1 VFSHIQEINVDNR
14 RSGLQ
19 GFAMSLRAVD
29 SQRSFYHTDYL
40 AGNLFGP
47 ANRYRLFREKI
58 WPKLLELAP
67 KLEALY
73 CAENGRPPIDPV
85 LLCGVTLL
93 QFMEKVADR
102 GASEHVVYH
111 LGWKYALDLELD
123 DEGFHSTVLVYFRDR
138 LEEKKAERLIFDGVV
153 DLLIELGLVK
163 RKGKQRLDST
173 HIVGYVKAMSW
184 MECAIE
190 TLRLVLEDLEHEVGN
205 KEGPEFWSRLW
216 ELYVESHLDWRLNK
230 IEQANRHRQC
240 GKDMRY
246 LLEWI
251 ATENPKLAEREA
263 VKLLRRVFDEQFEV
277 VEGKLELSP
286 QRPSH
291 AVQNPHDPDAHY
303 ANKLTKQWTG
313 YKVHVAETVDPEV
326 PIKKKGEPT
335 EHFITEMFTTEAA
348 QDEMAGL
355 TEVLKRE
362 QQHHEI
368 TPQAMY
374 SDAGYVTEHTL
385 TQAEQNGLELLGPTR
400 PDPHKGA
407 YNSDAFQVDVDKRQA
422 VCPAGKLSTQCS
434 RIKDSFMGTEYYRIE
449 WGNQCDSC
457 PVQKHCTRSKGGR
470 RTLVVGLRHDLVEQ
484 RRREM
489 KEAGFSERMH
499 PRNGIEGTH
508 SELVRGH
515 GMRRTK
521 YRGLSRVGLSHYFM
535 GAACNV
541 KRYLNL
547 LAFQMRTPALSPA

>member
-1 VFSHIQEINVDNR
+1 
-14 RSGLQ
+14 
-19 GFAMSLRAVD
+19 MSVRALD
-29 SQRSFYHTDYL
+29 GQRSFYHTNYL
-40 AGNLFGP
+40 AGNLFSLG
-47 ANRYRLFREKI
+47 NRYRLFREKI
-58 WPKLLELAP
+58 RPKLLELAP
-67 KLEALY
+67 KIEALY
-73 CAENGRPPIDPV
+73 CPENGRPPIDPV

-102 GASEHVVYH
+102 RASEQVVYH

-123 DEGFHSTVLVYFRDR
+123 YAGFHSTVLVYFRDR
-138 LEEKKAERLIFDGVV
+138 LEEKKAERMIFDGVV

-190 TLRLVLEDLEHEVGN
+190 TLRLALEDMEHEVGN
-205 KEGPEFWSRLW
+205 KERPEFWSRLW
-216 ELYVESHLDWRLNK
+216 EFYVEGNQDWRLSK

-240 GKDMRY
+240 GRDMRD

-251 ATENPKLAEREA
+251 GPENPKLAEREA
-263 VKLLRRVFDEQFEV
+263 VKLLRRVFDEQFKV
-277 VEGKLELSP
+277 VEGKLELVT
-286 QRPSH
+286 QRPAR

-303 ANKLTKQWTG
+303 ADKKTKQWTG
-313 YKVHVAETVDPEV
+313 YKVHVTETVDPEE
-326 PIKKKGEPT
+326 PIKKKGDPT

-385 TQAEQNGLELLGPTR
+385 TQAEQNGIELLGPTR

-422 VCPAGKLSTQCS
+422 VCPEGKLSTQCS
-434 RIKDSFMGTEYYRIE
+434 RIKDSFMGTEYYRLE
-449 WGNQCDSC
+449 WASQCDSC
-457 PVQKHCTRSKGGR
+457 PAQKQCTRSKSGR

-489 KEAGFSERMH
+489 KEAGFSKRMH

-515 GMRRTK
+515 GLRRTK
-521 YRGLSRVGLSHYFM
+521 YRGLSRVGLSNYFI

-547 LAFQMRTPALSPA
+547 LAFQMKTPALSPA

>member
-1 VFSHIQEINVDNR
+1 
-14 RSGLQ
+14 
-19 GFAMSLRAVD
+19 MSLKPLA

-40 AGNLFGP
+40 CGDLFGP

-58 WPKLLELAP
+58 WPKLLELSP
-67 KLEALY
+67 KLETLY
-73 CAENGRPPIDPV
+73 CAENGRPAIDPV

-123 DEGFHSTVLVYFRDR
+123 YEGFHSTVLVYFRDR
-138 LEEKKAERLIFDGVV
+138 LEEKEAERLIFDGVV
-153 DLLIELGLVK
+153 ELLIELGLVK

-184 MECAIE
+184 LECAME
-190 TLRLVLEDLEHEVGN
+190 ALRLALEDLEHEVGR
-205 KEGPEFWSRLW
+205 KKRPELWDRLW
-216 ELYVESHLDWRLNK
+216 ELYVQSKLDWRLGK
-230 IEQANRHRQC
+230 TERDSRYRQC
-240 GKDMRY
+240 GQDMRE

-251 ATENPKLAEREA
+251 DRNDSKLSEREA

-277 VEGKLELSP
+277 VEGKLEP
-286 QRPSH
+286 ITKRPPR

-303 ANKLTKQWTG
+303 ADKGTKQWVG
-313 YKVHVAETVDPEV
+313 YKVHVVESVDPEQ
-326 PIKKKGEPT
+326 PIKKKGEPA
-335 EHFITEMFTTEAA
+335 EHFITEILTTEAA
-348 QDEMAGL
+348 QDEMAGMA
-355 TEVLKRE
+355 EALKRE
-362 QQHHEI
+362 QEHHEI

-374 SDAGYVTEHTL
+374 ADAGYVTENTL
-385 TQAEQNGLELLGPTR
+385 TQAEQNGMELLGPTR

-407 YNSDAFQVDVDKRQA
+407 YNTGGFHVDIDKRQA
-422 VCPAGKLSTQCS
+422 VCPQGKFSTQCS
-434 RIKDSFMGTEYYRIE
+434 RIKDSYMATEYYRME
-449 WGNQCDSC
+449 WGSQCDCC
-457 PVQKHCTRSKGGR
+457 PVQKQCTLSKSGR

-489 KEAGFSERMH
+489 KESGFSKSMH
-499 PRNGIEGTH
+499 PRNGVEGTH

-515 GMRRTK
+515 GLRRTK
-521 YRGLSRVGLSHYFM
+521 YRGLNRVGLSHYFM

-547 LAFQMRTPALSPA
+547 LAFQMGTLALSPA

>member
-1 VFSHIQEINVDNR
+1 
-14 RSGLQ
+14 
-19 GFAMSLRAVD
+19 MSVRPID
-29 SQRSFYHTDYL
+29 GQRSFYHTDYL

-47 ANRYRLFREKI
+47 GNRYRLFREKI
-58 WPKLLELAP
+58 WPKLLELGP
-67 KLEALY
+67 KLDALY
-73 CAENGRPPIDPV
+73 CAENGRPAIDPV

-102 GASEHVVYH
+102 RACEHVVYH

-123 DEGFHSTVLVYFRDR
+123 YHGFHSTVLVYFRDR
-138 LEEKKAERLIFDGVV
+138 LEDNQAERMIFDRILK
-153 DLLIELGLVK
+153 LLVELGLVK
-163 RKGKQRLDST
+163 KKGKQRLDST

-184 MECAIE
+184 LECAME
-190 TLRLVLEDLEHEVGN
+190 TLRLGLEALKAEVE
-205 KEGPEFWSRLW
+205 KKKRPEFWDRLW
-216 ELYVESHLDWRLNK
+216 KFYVESNLDWWLSK
-230 IEQANRHRQC
+230 TEQASRHRQC
-240 GKDMRY
+240 GQDMRD

-251 ATENPKLAEREA
+251 ETEYPKLCEREA

-277 VEGKLELSP
+277 VEGKLELAT
-286 QRPSH
+286 QRPSR

-303 ANKLTKQWTG
+303 ADKKTKQWIG
-313 YKVHVAETVDPEV
+313 YKVHVTETVDPQQ
-326 PIKKKGEPT
+326 PIQKKGEPP
-335 EHFITEMFTTEAA
+335 EHFITEIFTTEAA

-355 TEVLKRE
+355 TEVLTRE

-374 SDAGYVTEHTL
+374 TDAGYVTEDTL
-385 TQAEQNGLELLGPTR
+385 TQAEQNGMELLGPTR
-400 PDPHKGA
+400 PDPHKGP
-407 YNSDAFQVDVDKRQA
+407 YNTDAFHVDVDKRQA
-422 VCPAGKLSTQCS
+422 VCPQGKLSTQCS
-434 RIKDSFMGTEYYRIE
+434 RIKDTYMGTEYYRIE

-457 PVQKHCTRSKGGR
+457 PVQKQCTRSKSGR

-484 RRREM
+484 RRKEM
-489 KEAGFSERMH
+489 KERGFSKNMH

-521 YRGLSRVGLSHYFM
+521 YRGLSRVGLSNYFI

-547 LAFQMRTPALSPA
+547 LAFQMRTPILGPLKA